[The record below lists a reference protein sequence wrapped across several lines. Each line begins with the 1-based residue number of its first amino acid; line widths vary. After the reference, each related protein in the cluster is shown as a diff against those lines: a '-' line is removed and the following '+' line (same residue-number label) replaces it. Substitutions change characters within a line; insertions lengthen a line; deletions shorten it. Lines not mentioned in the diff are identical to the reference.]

1 MAIDK
6 ELIEEALD
14 KFERRRICGEI
25 QVELPQPPL
34 FRQIDNYDK
43 PKEKQ
48 KFYYIEQDK
57 DYDDLDDEA
66 QGDIAVREYNRIKNG
81 YFFFNYGN
89 LEYVTGYHYAFLN
102 YMIIDGEKPLFT
114 DSQRDF
120 FYVWDA
126 VEKDPNC
133 FGLCLT
139 TPRRWGKG
147 EVSIIIAYLR
157 TILNQFSHCGIQSK
171 TLDDAKGLYSKLVQR
186 WQRMPTFLK
195 PIDEGESNPKSSL
208 RFFEP
213 SKRSTKTQKKE
224 YSVALNSWIDFAATI
239 KTAYDGQKLKTYIF
253 DEAAKAENVDVE
265 ECWNVVRFC
274 LLNGSRIIG
283 KALLT
288 TTVEDG
294 DSFTASVQYKNI
306 WDKSDPQNKLESNK
320 TQSGLWRYF
329 NPANMGYY
337 GEDDIT
343 GVAFIDDYGYS
354 RKDLATGYILRNRV
368 GLDDRQLASEK
379 RKLPLTVEEAFQ
391 TDASLCH
398 FNSINLSDQLTYL
411 KEYAPKGLVNRVTF
425 YRKPDGTVTWRND
438 PKGKFQMCW
447 DFKNQSESNKF
458 IIENGIK
465 KPSNTSSFAIGIDPF
480 ASTIITGEQGSNG
493 VAYVYRKHDTA
504 DPEDSGLVVCRYADR
519 PPLKSIFHDQII
531 MMCEYYGCKANYE
544 SDVDDYYEYFVN
556 AGYKNFV
563 MWRPKSTID
572 PNRKNKKTKYGTPS
586 KDPFALQ
593 KHFDTIFDYIELH
606 CNKIYFIELIE
617 DLIAYKHIKRTKYD
631 DTVAFGMSLLAGTEN
646 VKAEDKTTKL
656 VFMKYAQPIQGMGG
670 R

>member
-1 MAIDK
+1 VAINQ
-6 ELIEEALD
+6 ELIDSALD
-14 KFERRRICGEI
+14 KFERKRMCGEI
-25 QVELPQPPL
+25 SVELPAPPL
-34 FRQIDNYDK
+34 FRSIANYDK
-43 PKEKQ
+43 DKSNQ
-48 KFYYIEQDK
+48 KFQYIDVPL
-57 DYDDLDDEA
+57 DYEELDDDE
-66 QGDIAVREYNRIKNG
+66 QGEIALREYDRIKNG
-81 YFFFNYGN
+81 YWFFNNGN
-89 LEYVTGYHYAFLN
+89 LEYITGYHYAFLT
-102 YMIIDGEKPLFT
+102 YMVIDGEKPLFT
-114 DSQRDF
+114 DAQRDF

-126 VEKDPNC
+126 VEKDPSC

-171 TLDDAKGLYSKLVQR
+171 NLDGAKDLYSKLVQR
-186 WQRMPTFLK
+186 WQRMPAYLK
-195 PIDEGESNPKSSL
+195 PIDEGESNPKSAL

-213 SKRSTKTQKKE
+213 GKRSTKAQKKE
-224 YSVALNSWIDFAATI
+224 YTTALNSWIDYAATV

-283 KALLT
+283 KALIT

-294 DSFTASVQYKNI
+294 DSFEASVQYKNI
-306 WDKSDPQNKLESNK
+306 WDKSNPNERLESNK

-329 NPANMGYY
+329 NPAYMGYY
-337 GEDDIT
+337 VEDDIT
-343 GVAFIDDYGYS
+343 GVSFIDDYGYS
-354 RKDLATGYILRNRV
+354 RQELAKDYILRNRQ

-391 TDASLCH
+391 TDSTQCH
-398 FNSINLSDQLTYL
+398 FNSINLNEQLTYL
-411 KEYAPKGLVNRVTF
+411 REYAPKGLVNRVTF
-425 YRKPDGTVTWRND
+425 YRSSNGDVTWRPD

-447 DFKNQSESNKF
+447 DFKDRKDANKN
-458 IIENGIK
+458 IVENGLK
-465 KPSNTSSFAIGIDPF
+465 KPSNTSSFAIGVDPF

-493 VAYVYRKHDTA
+493 VAYVYRKHDIN

-519 PPLKSIFHDQII
+519 PPLKSIFHDQVIL
-531 MMCEYYGCKANYE
+531 MCEYYGCKANYE
-544 SDVDDYYEYFVN
+544 SDVEDYYEYFIN
-556 AGYKNFV
+556 KGYRNYV

-572 PNRKNKKTKYGTPS
+572 PNRKNKKVKYGTPS

-593 KHFDTIFDYIELH
+593 KHFDTVYDYVELH
-606 CNKIYFIELIE
+606 CNKIYYEELIL
-617 DLIAYKHIKRTKYD
+617 DLISYKHAKRTKYD

-646 VKAEDKTTKL
+646 VKVESKENKL
-656 VFMKYAQPIQGMGG
+656 VFMKFAQPVKNIGY
-670 R
+670 

>member
-1 MAIDK
+1 VAIDK
-6 ELIEEALD
+6 DLIDSALD
-14 KFERRRICGEI
+14 KFERKRMCGEI
-25 QVELPQPPL
+25 SVELPAPPL

-43 PKEKQ
+43 DKKNQ
-48 KFYYIEQDK
+48 KFEYIQVPI
-57 DYDDLDDEA
+57 DYDELDDDT
-66 QGDIAVREYNRIKNG
+66 QGEIAIREYDRIKNG
-81 YFFFNYGN
+81 YWFFNNGN

-102 YMIIDGEKPLFT
+102 YMIIDGEQPLFT
-114 DSQRDF
+114 DAQRDF

-126 VEKDPNC
+126 VEKDPSC

-171 TLDDAKGLYSKLVQR
+171 NLDGAKDLYAKLVQR
-186 WQRMPTFLK
+186 WQRMPSYLK
-195 PIDEGESNPKSSL
+195 PIDEGESNPKSAL

-213 SKRSTKTQKKE
+213 GKRSTKAQKKE
-224 YSVALNSWIDFAATI
+224 YTTALNSWIDYAATV

-283 KALLT
+283 KALIT

-294 DSFTASVQYKNI
+294 DSFEASVQYKNI
-306 WDKSDPQNKLESNK
+306 WDKSNPVEKLESGK

-329 NPANMGYY
+329 NPAYMGYY

-343 GVAFIDDYGYS
+343 GVPFIDDYGYS
-354 RKDLATGYILRNRV
+354 RQELAKEYIMRNRQ

-391 TDASLCH
+391 TDSSQCH
-398 FNSINLSDQLTYL
+398 FNSINLNDQLTYL
-411 KEYAPKGLVNRVTF
+411 KEYAPKGLVSRVTF
-425 YRKPDGTVTWRND
+425 YRGMDGKVTWRAD
-438 PKGKFQMCW
+438 PNGKFQMCW
-447 DFKNQSESNKF
+447 DFKNHGDSNKN
-458 IIENGIK
+458 IIENGLK
-465 KPSNTSSFAIGIDPF
+465 KPSNTSSFAIGVDPF

-493 VAYVYRKHDTA
+493 VAYVYRKHDTG
-504 DPEDSGLVVCRYADR
+504 DPEDSGLCVIRYSDR
-519 PPLKSIFHDQII
+519 PPLKSIFHDNVI
-531 MMCEYYGCKANYE
+531 MLCEYFGCKANYE
-544 SDVDDYYEYFVN
+544 SDVEDYYEYFIN
-556 AGYKNFV
+556 KGYKNYV

-572 PNRKNKKTKYGTPS
+572 PNRKNKKVKYGTPS

-593 KHFDTIFDYIELH
+593 KHFDTVYDYVELH
-606 CNKIYFIELIE
+606 CDKIYFIELIE
-617 DLIAYKHIKRTKYD
+617 DLIGYKHAKRTKYD

-646 VKAEDKTTKL
+646 VKIESNEKRL
-656 VFMKYAQPIQGMGG
+656 VFMKFAKPITGLGH
-670 R
+670 

>member
-1 MAIDK
+1 VAIDK
-6 ELIEEALD
+6 DLIDSALD
-14 KFERRRICGEI
+14 KFERKRMCGEI
-25 QVELPQPPL
+25 SVELPAPPL

-43 PKEKQ
+43 DKKNQ
-48 KFYYIEQDK
+48 KFEYIQVPI
-57 DYDDLDDEA
+57 DYDELDDDT
-66 QGDIAVREYNRIKNG
+66 QGEIAIREYDRIKNG
-81 YFFFNYGN
+81 YWFFNNGN

-102 YMIIDGEKPLFT
+102 YMVIDGEQPLFT
-114 DSQRDF
+114 DAQRDF

-126 VEKDPNC
+126 VEKDPSC

-171 TLDDAKGLYSKLVQR
+171 NLDGAKDLYAKLVQR
-186 WQRMPTFLK
+186 WQRMPSYLK
-195 PIDEGESNPKSSL
+195 PIDEGESNPKSAL

-213 SKRSTKTQKKE
+213 GKRSTKAQKKE
-224 YSVALNSWIDFAATI
+224 YTTALNSWIDYAATV

-283 KALLT
+283 KALIT

-294 DSFTASVQYKNI
+294 DSFEASVQYKNI
-306 WDKSDPQNKLESNK
+306 WDKSNPVEKLESGK

-329 NPANMGYY
+329 NPAYMGYY

-343 GVAFIDDYGYS
+343 GVPFIDDYGYS
-354 RKDLATGYILRNRV
+354 RQELAKEYIMRNRQ

-391 TDASLCH
+391 TDSSQCH
-398 FNSINLSDQLTYL
+398 FNSINLNDQLTYL
-411 KEYAPKGLVNRVTF
+411 KEYAPKGLVSRVTF
-425 YRKPDGTVTWRND
+425 YRGMDGKVTWRAD
-438 PKGKFQMCW
+438 PNGKFQMCW
-447 DFKNQSESNKF
+447 DFKNHGDSNKN
-458 IIENGIK
+458 IIENGLK
-465 KPSNTSSFAIGIDPF
+465 KPSNTSSFAIGVDPF

-493 VAYVYRKHDTA
+493 VAYVYRKHDTG
-504 DPEDSGLVVCRYADR
+504 DPEDSGLCVIRYSDR
-519 PPLKSIFHDQII
+519 PPLKSIFHDNVI
-531 MMCEYYGCKANYE
+531 MLCEYFGCKANYE
-544 SDVDDYYEYFVN
+544 SDVEDYYEYFIN
-556 AGYKNFV
+556 KGYKNYV

-572 PNRKNKKTKYGTPS
+572 PNRKNKKVKYGTPS

-593 KHFDTIFDYIELH
+593 KHFDTVYDYVELH
-606 CNKIYFIELIE
+606 CDKIYFIELIE
-617 DLIAYKHIKRTKYD
+617 DLIGYKHAKRTKYD

-646 VKAEDKTTKL
+646 VKIESNEKRL
-656 VFMKYAQPIQGMGG
+656 VFMKFAKPITGLGH
-670 R
+670 

>member
-1 MAIDK
+1 MAIDRD
-6 ELIEEALD
+6 LIDSALD
-14 KFERRRICGEI
+14 RFERKRVCGEI
-25 QVELPQPPL
+25 NVELPMPPP
-34 FRQIDNYDK
+34 FRQIANYEKDK
-43 PKEKQ
+43 DKQ
-48 KFYYIEQDK
+48 KFETIDIDIDYEDLSDEEQS
-57 DYDDLDDEA
+57 E
-66 QGDIAVREYNRIKNG
+66 IAVREYDRIKNG
-81 YFFFNYGN
+81 YWFFNNGN

-114 DSQRDF
+114 DAQRDF

-126 VEKDPNC
+126 VEKDPSC

-171 TLDDAKGLYSKLVQR
+171 NLDGAKDLYSKLVQR
-186 WQRMPTFLK
+186 WQRMPAYLK
-195 PIDEGESNPKSSL
+195 PIDEGESNPKSAL

-213 SKRSTKTQKKE
+213 GKRSSKTQKKE
-224 YSVALNSWIDFAATI
+224 YSVALNSWIDYAATV

-283 KALLT
+283 KALIT

-294 DSFTASVQYKNI
+294 DSFDASVQYKNI
-306 WDKSDPQNKLESNK
+306 WDKSNPIEKLESQK

-329 NPANMGYY
+329 NPAYMGYY

-343 GVAFIDDYGYS
+343 GVPFIDEYGYS
-354 RKDLATGYILRNRV
+354 RKELAKDYIIRNRQ

-391 TDASLCH
+391 TDASQCH
-398 FNSINLSDQLTYL
+398 FNSINLNDQHTYL
-411 KEYAPKGLVNRVTF
+411 KEYAPKGLVNKVTF
-425 YRKPDGTVTWRND
+425 YRGTDGKVTWRPD
-438 PKGKFQMCW
+438 PNGKFQMCW
-447 DFKNQSESNKF
+447 DFKDQRESNKN
-458 IIENGIK
+458 IIENGLK
-465 KPSNTSSFAIGIDPF
+465 KPNNTSSFAIGVDPF
-480 ASTIITGEQGSNG
+480 ASTIITGDQGSNG
-493 VAYVYRKHDTA
+493 VAYVYRKDDNM
-504 DPEDSGLVVCRYADR
+504 DPEDSGLCVVRYCDR
-519 PPLKSIFHDQII
+519 PPLKSIFHDNII
-531 MMCEYYGCKANYE
+531 MLCEYFGCKANYE
-544 SDVDDYYEYFVN
+544 SDVEDYYEYFIN
-556 AGYKNFV
+556 SGYKNYV

-572 PNRKNKKTKYGTPS
+572 PNRKNKKVKYGTPS

-593 KHFDTIFDYIELH
+593 KHFDTVYDYVELR

-617 DLIAYKHIKRTKYD
+617 DLMAYKHAKRTKYD

-646 VKAEDKTTKL
+646 VKAEVKENKL
-656 VFMKYAQPIQGMGG
+656 VFMKFAQPVKGLG

>member
-1 MAIDK
+1 MAIDRD
-6 ELIEEALD
+6 LIDSALD
-14 KFERRRICGEI
+14 RFERKRVCGEI
-25 QVELPQPPL
+25 NVELPIPPP
-34 FRQIDNYDK
+34 FRQIANYEKDK
-43 PKEKQ
+43 DKQ
-48 KFYYIEQDK
+48 KFETIDIDIDYEDLSDEEQS
-57 DYDDLDDEA
+57 E
-66 QGDIAVREYNRIKNG
+66 IAVREYDRIKNG
-81 YFFFNYGN
+81 YWFFNNGN

-114 DSQRDF
+114 DAQRDF

-126 VEKDPNC
+126 VEKDPSC

-171 TLDDAKGLYSKLVQR
+171 NLDGAKDLYSKLVQR
-186 WQRMPTFLK
+186 WQRMPAYLK
-195 PIDEGESNPKSSL
+195 PIDEGESNPKSAL

-213 SKRSTKTQKKE
+213 GKRSSKTQKKE
-224 YSVALNSWIDFAATI
+224 YSVALNSWIDYAATV

-283 KALLT
+283 KALIT

-294 DSFTASVQYKNI
+294 DSFDASVQYKNI
-306 WDKSDPQNKLESNK
+306 WDKSNPTEKLESQK

-329 NPANMGYY
+329 NPAYMGYY

-343 GVAFIDDYGYS
+343 GVPFIDEYGYS
-354 RKDLATGYILRNRV
+354 RKELAKDYIIRNRQ

-391 TDASLCH
+391 TDASQCH
-398 FNSINLSDQLTYL
+398 FNSINLNDQHTYL

-425 YRKPDGTVTWRND
+425 YRGTDGKVTWRPD
-438 PKGKFQMCW
+438 PNGKFQMCW
-447 DFKNQSESNKF
+447 DFKDQRESNKN
-458 IIENGIK
+458 IIENGLK
-465 KPSNTSSFAIGIDPF
+465 KPNNTSSFAIGVDPF
-480 ASTIITGEQGSNG
+480 ASTIITGDQGSNG
-493 VAYVYRKHDTA
+493 VAYVYRKDDSM
-504 DPEDSGLVVCRYADR
+504 DPEDSGLCVVRYCDR
-519 PPLKSIFHDQII
+519 PPLKSIFHDNII
-531 MMCEYYGCKANYE
+531 MLCEYFGCKANYE
-544 SDVDDYYEYFVN
+544 SDVEDYYEYFIN
-556 AGYKNFV
+556 SGYKNYV

-572 PNRKNKKTKYGTPS
+572 PNRKNKKVKYGTPS

-593 KHFDTIFDYIELH
+593 KHFDTVYDYVELR

-617 DLIAYKHIKRTKYD
+617 DLMAYKHAKRTKYD

-646 VKAEDKTTKL
+646 VKAEVKRINW
-656 VFMKYAQPIQGMGG
+656 FS
-670 R
+670 

>member
-6 ELIEEALD
+6 DLIDSALD
-14 KFERRRICGEI
+14 KFERKRMCGEI
-25 QVELPQPPL
+25 SVELPAPPL

-43 PKEKQ
+43 DKKNQ
-48 KFYYIEQDK
+48 KFEYIQVPI
-57 DYDDLDDEA
+57 DYDELDDDT
-66 QGDIAVREYNRIKNG
+66 QGEIAIREYDRIKNG
-81 YFFFNYGN
+81 YWFFNNGN

-102 YMIIDGEKPLFT
+102 YMIIDGEQPLFT
-114 DSQRDF
+114 DAQRDF

-126 VEKDPNC
+126 VEKDPSC

-171 TLDDAKGLYSKLVQR
+171 NLDGAKDLYAKLVQR
-186 WQRMPTFLK
+186 WQRMPSYLK
-195 PIDEGESNPKSSL
+195 PIDEGESNPKSAL

-213 SKRSTKTQKKE
+213 GKRSTKAQKKE
-224 YSVALNSWIDFAATI
+224 YTTALNSWIDYAATV

-283 KALLT
+283 KALIT

-294 DSFTASVQYKNI
+294 DSFEASVQYKNI
-306 WDKSDPQNKLESNK
+306 WDKSNPVEKLESGK

-329 NPANMGYY
+329 NPAYMGYY

-343 GVAFIDDYGYS
+343 GVPFIDDYGYS
-354 RKDLATGYILRNRV
+354 RQELAKEYIMRNRQ

-391 TDASLCH
+391 TDSSQCH
-398 FNSINLSDQLTYL
+398 FNSINLNDQLTYL
-411 KEYAPKGLVNRVTF
+411 KEYAPKGLVSRVTF
-425 YRKPDGTVTWRND
+425 YRGMDGKVTWRAD
-438 PKGKFQMCW
+438 PNGKFQMCW
-447 DFKNQSESNKF
+447 DFKNHGDSNKN
-458 IIENGIK
+458 IIENGLK
-465 KPSNTSSFAIGIDPF
+465 KPSNTSSFAIGVDPF

-493 VAYVYRKHDTA
+493 VAYVYRKHDTG
-504 DPEDSGLVVCRYADR
+504 DPEDSGLCVIRYSDR
-519 PPLKSIFHDQII
+519 PPLKSIFHDNVI
-531 MMCEYYGCKANYE
+531 MLCEYFGCKANYE
-544 SDVDDYYEYFVN
+544 SDVEDYYEYFIN
-556 AGYKNFV
+556 KGYKNYV

-572 PNRKNKKTKYGTPS
+572 PNRKNKKVKYGTPS

-593 KHFDTIFDYIELH
+593 KHFDTVYDYVELH
-606 CNKIYFIELIE
+606 CDKIYFIELIE
-617 DLIAYKHIKRTKYD
+617 DLIGYKHAKRTKYD

-646 VKAEDKTTKL
+646 VKIESNEKRL
-656 VFMKYAQPIQGMGG
+656 VFMKFAKPITGLGH
-670 R
+670 

>member
-1 MAIDK
+1 VAINQ
-6 ELIEEALD
+6 ELIDSALD
-14 KFERRRICGEI
+14 KFERKRMCGEI
-25 QVELPQPPL
+25 SVELPAPPL
-34 FRQIDNYDK
+34 FRNIENYNKDK
-43 PKEKQ
+43 KDQ
-48 KFYYIEQDK
+48 KFNYTDVPLNYEE
-57 DYDDLDDEA
+57 LDDDE
-66 QGDIAVREYNRIKNG
+66 QGEIALREYDRIKNG
-81 YFFFNYGN
+81 YWFFNNGN
-89 LEYVTGYHYAFLN
+89 LEYITGYHYAFLT
-102 YMIIDGEKPLFT
+102 YMVIDGDKPLFT

-126 VEKDPNC
+126 VEKDPSC

-171 TLDDAKGLYSKLVQR
+171 NLDGAKDLYSKLVQR
-186 WQRMPTFLK
+186 WQRMPAYLK
-195 PIDEGESNPKSSL
+195 PIDEGESNPKSAL

-213 SKRSTKTQKKE
+213 GKRSTKAQKKE
-224 YSVALNSWIDFAATI
+224 YTTALNSWIDYAATV

-283 KALLT
+283 KALIT

-294 DSFTASVQYKNI
+294 DSFEASIQYKNI
-306 WDKSDPQNKLESNK
+306 WDKSNPNERLESNK

-329 NPANMGYY
+329 NPAYMGYY

-343 GVAFIDDYGYS
+343 GVSFIDDYGYS
-354 RKDLATGYILRNRV
+354 RQELAKDYILRNRQ

-391 TDASLCH
+391 TDSTQCH
-398 FNSINLSDQLTYL
+398 FNSINLNEQLTYL
-411 KEYAPKGLVNRVTF
+411 REYAPRGLVNRVTF
-425 YRKPDGTVTWRND
+425 YRSSNGDVTWRAD

-447 DFKNQSESNKF
+447 DFKDRKDANKN
-458 IIENGIK
+458 IVENGLK
-465 KPSNTSSFAIGIDPF
+465 KPSNTSSFAIGVDPF

-493 VAYVYRKHDTA
+493 VAYVYRKHDIN

-519 PPLKSIFHDQII
+519 PPLKSIFHDQVIL
-531 MMCEYYGCKANYE
+531 MCEYYGCKANYE
-544 SDVDDYYEYFVN
+544 SDVEDYYEYFIN
-556 AGYKNFV
+556 KGYRNYV

-572 PNRKNKKTKYGTPS
+572 PNRKNKKVKYGTPS

-593 KHFDTIFDYIELH
+593 KHFDTVYDYVELH
-606 CNKIYFIELIE
+606 CNKIYYEELIL
-617 DLIAYKHIKRTKYD
+617 DLISYKHAKRTKYD

-646 VKAEDKTTKL
+646 VKVEGKESKL
-656 VFMKYAQPIQGMGG
+656 VFMKFAQPVKNVGY
-670 R
+670 

>member
-1 MAIDK
+1 M
-6 ELIEEALD
+6 
-14 KFERRRICGEI
+14 CGEI
-25 QVELPQPPL
+25 SVELPAPPL
-34 FRQIDNYDK
+34 FRSIANYDK
-43 PKEKQ
+43 DKSNQ
-48 KFYYIEQDK
+48 KFQYIDVPL
-57 DYDDLDDEA
+57 DYEELDDDE
-66 QGDIAVREYNRIKNG
+66 QGEIALREYDRIKNG
-81 YFFFNYGN
+81 YWFFNNGN
-89 LEYVTGYHYAFLN
+89 LEYITGYHYAFLT
-102 YMIIDGEKPLFT
+102 YMVIDGEKPLFT
-114 DSQRDF
+114 DAQRDF

-126 VEKDPNC
+126 VEKDPSC

-171 TLDDAKGLYSKLVQR
+171 NLDGAKDLYSKLVQR
-186 WQRMPTFLK
+186 WQRMPAYLK
-195 PIDEGESNPKSSL
+195 PIDEGESNPKSAL

-213 SKRSTKTQKKE
+213 GKRSTKAQKKE
-224 YSVALNSWIDFAATI
+224 YTTALNSWIDYAATV

-283 KALLT
+283 KALIT

-294 DSFTASVQYKNI
+294 DSFEASVQYKNI
-306 WDKSDPQNKLESNK
+306 WDKSNPNERLESNK

-329 NPANMGYY
+329 NPAYMGYY
-337 GEDDIT
+337 VEDDIT
-343 GVAFIDDYGYS
+343 GVSFIDDYGYS
-354 RKDLATGYILRNRV
+354 RQELAKDYILRNRQ

-391 TDASLCH
+391 TDSTQCH
-398 FNSINLSDQLTYL
+398 FNSINLNEQLTYL
-411 KEYAPKGLVNRVTF
+411 REYAPKGLVNRVTF
-425 YRKPDGTVTWRND
+425 YRSSNGDVTWRPD

-447 DFKNQSESNKF
+447 DFKDRKDANKN
-458 IIENGIK
+458 IVENGLK
-465 KPSNTSSFAIGIDPF
+465 KPSNTSSFAIGVDPF

-493 VAYVYRKHDTA
+493 VAYVYRKHDIN

-519 PPLKSIFHDQII
+519 PPLKSIFHDQVIL
-531 MMCEYYGCKANYE
+531 MCEYYGCKANYE
-544 SDVDDYYEYFVN
+544 SDVEDYYEYFIN
-556 AGYKNFV
+556 KGYRNYV

-572 PNRKNKKTKYGTPS
+572 PNRKNKKVKYGTPS

-593 KHFDTIFDYIELH
+593 KHFDTVYDYVELH
-606 CNKIYFIELIE
+606 CNKIYYEELIL
-617 DLIAYKHIKRTKYD
+617 DLISYKHAKRTKYD

-646 VKAEDKTTKL
+646 VKVESKENKL
-656 VFMKYAQPIQGMGG
+656 VFMKFAQPVKNIGY
-670 R
+670 

>member
-1 MAIDK
+1 VAINQ
-6 ELIEEALD
+6 ELIDSALD
-14 KFERRRICGEI
+14 KFERKRMCGEI
-25 QVELPQPPL
+25 SVELPAPPL
-34 FRQIDNYDK
+34 FRSIANYDK
-43 PKEKQ
+43 DKSNQ
-48 KFYYIEQDK
+48 KFQYIDVPL
-57 DYDDLDDEA
+57 DYEELNDDE
-66 QGDIAVREYNRIKNG
+66 QGEIALREYDRIKNG
-81 YFFFNYGN
+81 YWFFNNGN
-89 LEYVTGYHYAFLN
+89 LEYITGYHYAFLT
-102 YMIIDGEKPLFT
+102 YMVIDGEKPLFT
-114 DSQRDF
+114 DAQRDF

-126 VEKDPNC
+126 VEKDPSC

-171 TLDDAKGLYSKLVQR
+171 NLDGAKDLYSKLVQR
-186 WQRMPTFLK
+186 WQRMPAYLK
-195 PIDEGESNPKSSL
+195 PIDEGESNPKSAL

-213 SKRSTKTQKKE
+213 GKRSTKAQKKE
-224 YSVALNSWIDFAATI
+224 YTTALNSWIDYAATV

-283 KALLT
+283 KALIT

-294 DSFTASVQYKNI
+294 DSFEASVQYKNI
-306 WDKSDPQNKLESNK
+306 WDKSNPNERLESNK

-329 NPANMGYY
+329 NPAYMGYY

-343 GVAFIDDYGYS
+343 GVSFIDEYGYS
-354 RKDLATGYILRNRV
+354 RQELAKDYILRNRQ

-391 TDASLCH
+391 TDSTQCH
-398 FNSINLSDQLTYL
+398 FNSINLNEQLTYL
-411 KEYAPKGLVNRVTF
+411 REYAPRGLVNRVTF
-425 YRKPDGTVTWRND
+425 YRSSNGDVTWRAD

-447 DFKNQSESNKF
+447 DFKDRKDANKN
-458 IIENGIK
+458 IVENGLK
-465 KPSNTSSFAIGIDPF
+465 KPSNTSSFAIGVDPF

-493 VAYVYRKHDTA
+493 VAYVYRKHDIN

-519 PPLKSIFHDQII
+519 PPLKSIFHDQVIL
-531 MMCEYYGCKANYE
+531 MCEYYGCKANYE
-544 SDVDDYYEYFVN
+544 SDVEDYYEYFIN
-556 AGYKNFV
+556 KGYRNYV

-572 PNRKNKKTKYGTPS
+572 PNRKNKKVKYGTPS

-593 KHFDTIFDYIELH
+593 KHFDTVYDYVELH
-606 CNKIYFIELIE
+606 CNKIYYEELIL
-617 DLIAYKHIKRTKYD
+617 DLISYKHAKRTKYD

-646 VKAEDKTTKL
+646 VKVEGKESKL
-656 VFMKYAQPIQGMGG
+656 VFMKFAQPVKNVGY
-670 R
+670 

>member
-1 MAIDK
+1 MALNREFIDD
-6 ELIEEALD
+6 ALN
-14 KFERRRICGEI
+14 KFERKKLCGE
-25 QVELPQPPL
+25 VTVTLPTPPL
-34 FRQIDNYDK
+34 FRQIDNFDK
-43 PKEKQ
+43 DKAKQ
-48 KFYYIEQDK
+48 KFNYTDIPE
-57 DYDDLDDEA
+57 DLDDLSDEE
-66 QGDIAVREYNRIKNG
+66 QNEIVVREYDRIKNG
-81 YFFFNYGN
+81 YWFFCDGN

-102 YMIIDGEKPLFT
+102 YMIIDGQKPLFT

-126 VEKDPNC
+126 AEKDPSC

-157 TILNQFSHCGIQSK
+157 TILSQYSHCGIQSK
-171 TLDDAKGLYSKLVQR
+171 TADDAKGLYSKLVQR
-186 WQRMPTFLK
+186 WQRMPEFLK
-195 PIDEGESNPKSSL
+195 PIDEGESNPKSAL
-208 RFFEP
+208 RFFEAG
-213 SKRSTKTQKKE
+213 KRSSKVTKKE
-224 YSVALNSWIDFAATI
+224 YSKALNSWIDFAATV

-253 DEAAKAENVDVE
+253 DEAAKAEGVDVE

-274 LLNGSRIIG
+274 LLNGSSIIG
-283 KALLT
+283 KALIT

-306 WDKSDPQNKLESNK
+306 WDKSNPQEKLESGK

-329 NPANMGYY
+329 NPAFMGYY

-343 GVAFIDDYGYS
+343 GVSFIDDYGYS
-354 RKDLATGYILRNRV
+354 RQELAKDYILRNRV

-398 FNSINLSDQLTYL
+398 FNAINLQDQHTYL

-425 YRKPDGTVTWRND
+425 YRKPDGTVTWRAD
-438 PKGKFQMCW
+438 PKGKMQMCW
-447 DFKNQSESNKF
+447 DFKSPAEANKN

-465 KPSNTSSFAIGIDPF
+465 KPANTSSFAIGIDPF

-493 VAYVYRKHDTA
+493 VAYVYRKHDTN

-519 PPLKSIFHDQII
+519 PPLKSIFHDQVI

-544 SDVDDYYEYFVN
+544 SDVEDYYEYFIGR
-556 AGYKNFV
+556 GYKNYV

-572 PNRKNKKTKYGTPS
+572 PNRKNKKVKYGTPS

-593 KHFDTIFDYIELH
+593 KHFDTVFDYVELH

-617 DLIAYKHIKRTKYD
+617 DLMAYKHLKRTKYD

-646 VKAEDKTTKL
+646 VKAEAKDNKL
-656 VFMKYAQPIQGMGG
+656 VFMKYANPV
-670 R
+670 RV

>member
-6 ELIEEALD
+6 DLIDSALD
-14 KFERRRICGEI
+14 KFERKRMCGEI
-25 QVELPQPPL
+25 SVELPAPPL

-43 PKEKQ
+43 DKKNQ
-48 KFYYIEQDK
+48 KFEYIEVPI
-57 DYDDLDDEA
+57 DYDELDDDT
-66 QGDIAVREYNRIKNG
+66 QGEIAIREYDRIKNG
-81 YFFFNYGN
+81 YWFFNNGN

-102 YMIIDGEKPLFT
+102 YMVIDGEQPLFT
-114 DSQRDF
+114 DAQRDF

-126 VEKDPNC
+126 VEKDPSC

-171 TLDDAKGLYSKLVQR
+171 NLDGAKDLYSKLVQR
-186 WQRMPTFLK
+186 WQRMPAYLK
-195 PIDEGESNPKSSL
+195 PIDEGESNPKSAL

-213 SKRSTKTQKKE
+213 GKRSTKAQKKE
-224 YSVALNSWIDFAATI
+224 YTTALNSWIDYAATV

-283 KALLT
+283 KALIT

-294 DSFTASVQYKNI
+294 DSFEASVQYKNI
-306 WDKSDPQNKLESNK
+306 WDKSNPVEKLESGK

-329 NPANMGYY
+329 NPAYMGYY

-343 GVAFIDDYGYS
+343 GVPFIDDYGYS
-354 RKDLATGYILRNRV
+354 RQELAKEYIMRNRQ

-391 TDASLCH
+391 TDSSQCH
-398 FNSINLSDQLTYL
+398 FNSINLNDQLTYL
-411 KEYAPKGLVNRVTF
+411 KEYAPKGLVSRVTF
-425 YRKPDGTVTWRND
+425 YRGMDGKVTWRAD
-438 PKGKFQMCW
+438 PNGKFQMCW
-447 DFKNQSESNKF
+447 DFKNHGDSNKN
-458 IIENGIK
+458 IIENGLK
-465 KPSNTSSFAIGIDPF
+465 KPSNTSSFAIGVDPF

-493 VAYVYRKHDTA
+493 VAYVYRKHDTG
-504 DPEDSGLVVCRYADR
+504 DPEDSGLCVIRYSDR
-519 PPLKSIFHDQII
+519 PPLKSIFHDNVI
-531 MMCEYYGCKANYE
+531 MLCEYFGCKANYE
-544 SDVDDYYEYFVN
+544 SDVEDYYEYFIN
-556 AGYKNFV
+556 KGYKNYV

-572 PNRKNKKTKYGTPS
+572 PNRKNKKVKYGTPS

-593 KHFDTIFDYIELH
+593 KHFDTVYDYVELH
-606 CNKIYFIELIE
+606 CDKIYFIELIE
-617 DLIAYKHIKRTKYD
+617 DLIGYKHAKRTKYD

-646 VKAEDKTTKL
+646 VKIESNEKRL
-656 VFMKYAQPIQGMGG
+656 VFMKFAKPITGLGH
-670 R
+670 

>member
-6 ELIEEALD
+6 DLIDSALD
-14 KFERRRICGEI
+14 KFERKRMCGEI
-25 QVELPQPPL
+25 SVELPAPPL

-43 PKEKQ
+43 DKKNQ
-48 KFYYIEQDK
+48 KFEYIQVPI
-57 DYDDLDDEA
+57 DYDELDDDT
-66 QGDIAVREYNRIKNG
+66 QGEIAIREYDRIKNG
-81 YFFFNYGN
+81 YWFFNNGN

-102 YMIIDGEKPLFT
+102 YMVIDGEQPLFT
-114 DSQRDF
+114 DAQRDF

-126 VEKDPNC
+126 VEKDPSC

-171 TLDDAKGLYSKLVQR
+171 NLDGAKDLYAKLVQR
-186 WQRMPTFLK
+186 WQRMPSYLK
-195 PIDEGESNPKSSL
+195 PIDEGESNPKSAL

-213 SKRSTKTQKKE
+213 GKRSTKAQKKE
-224 YSVALNSWIDFAATI
+224 YTTALNSWIDYAATV

-283 KALLT
+283 KALIT

-294 DSFTASVQYKNI
+294 DSFEASVQYKNI
-306 WDKSDPQNKLESNK
+306 WDKSNPVEKLESGK

-329 NPANMGYY
+329 NPAYMGYY

-343 GVAFIDDYGYS
+343 GVPFIDDYGYS
-354 RKDLATGYILRNRV
+354 RQELAKEYIMRNRQ

-391 TDASLCH
+391 TDSSQCH
-398 FNSINLSDQLTYL
+398 FNSINLNDQLTYL
-411 KEYAPKGLVNRVTF
+411 KEYAPKGLVSRVTF
-425 YRKPDGTVTWRND
+425 YRGMDGKVTWRAD
-438 PKGKFQMCW
+438 PNGKFQMCW
-447 DFKNQSESNKF
+447 DFKNHGDSNKN
-458 IIENGIK
+458 IIENGLK
-465 KPSNTSSFAIGIDPF
+465 KPSNTSSFAIGVDPF

-493 VAYVYRKHDTA
+493 VAYVYRKHDTG
-504 DPEDSGLVVCRYADR
+504 DPEDSGLCVIRYSDR
-519 PPLKSIFHDQII
+519 PPLKSIFHDNVI
-531 MMCEYYGCKANYE
+531 MLCEYFGCKANYE
-544 SDVDDYYEYFVN
+544 SDVEDYYEYFIN
-556 AGYKNFV
+556 KGYKNYV

-572 PNRKNKKTKYGTPS
+572 PNRKNKKVKYGTPS

-593 KHFDTIFDYIELH
+593 KHFDTVYDYVELH
-606 CNKIYFIELIE
+606 CDKIYFIELIE
-617 DLIAYKHIKRTKYD
+617 DLIGYKHAKRTKYD

-646 VKAEDKTTKL
+646 VKIESNEKRL
-656 VFMKYAQPIQGMGG
+656 VFMKFAKPITGLGH
-670 R
+670 

>member
-1 MAIDK
+1 VAINQ
-6 ELIEEALD
+6 ELIDSALD
-14 KFERRRICGEI
+14 KFERKRMCGEI
-25 QVELPQPPL
+25 SVELPAPPL
-34 FRQIDNYDK
+34 FRSIANYDK
-43 PKEKQ
+43 DKYNQ
-48 KFYYIEQDK
+48 KFQYIDVPL
-57 DYDDLDDEA
+57 DYEELDDDE
-66 QGDIAVREYNRIKNG
+66 QGEIALREYDRIKNG
-81 YFFFNYGN
+81 YWFFNNGN
-89 LEYVTGYHYAFLN
+89 LEYITGYHYAFLT
-102 YMIIDGEKPLFT
+102 YMVIDGDKPLFT

-120 FYVWDA
+120 FYVWDM
-126 VEKDPNC
+126 VEKDPSC

-171 TLDDAKGLYSKLVQR
+171 NLDGAKDLYSKLVQR
-186 WQRMPTFLK
+186 WQRMPAYLK
-195 PIDEGESNPKSSL
+195 PIDEGESNPKSAL

-213 SKRSTKTQKKE
+213 GKRSTKAQKKE
-224 YSVALNSWIDFAATI
+224 YTTALNSWIDYAATV

-283 KALLT
+283 KALIT

-294 DSFTASVQYKNI
+294 DSFEASVQYKNI
-306 WDKSDPQNKLESNK
+306 WDKSNPTEKLESNK

-329 NPANMGYY
+329 NPAYMGYY
-337 GEDDIT
+337 GEDDVTGIT
-343 GVAFIDDYGYS
+343 FIDDYGYS
-354 RKDLATGYILRNRV
+354 RQELAKGYIMRNRE

-391 TDASLCH
+391 TDASQCH
-398 FNSINLSDQLTYL
+398 FNAINLQEQLTYI

-425 YRKPDGTVTWRND
+425 YRSSNGNVTWRPD

-447 DFKNQSESNKF
+447 DFKDPKDSNKN
-458 IIENGIK
+458 IVENGLK
-465 KPSNTSSFAIGIDPF
+465 KPSNTSSFAIGVDPF

-493 VAYVYRKHDTA
+493 VAYVYRKHDIA

-531 MMCEYYGCKANYE
+531 LMCEYYGCKANYE
-544 SDVDDYYEYFVN
+544 SDVEDYYEYFIDK
-556 AGYKNFV
+556 GYKNYV

-572 PNRKNKKTKYGTPS
+572 PNRKNKKVKYGTPS

-593 KHFDTIFDYIELH
+593 KHFDTVYDYVELH
-606 CNKIYFIELIE
+606 CDKIYYIELIE
-617 DLIAYKHIKRTKYD
+617 DLIGYKHTKRTKYD

-646 VKAEDKTTKL
+646 VKIHSGKENKL
-656 VFMKYAQPIQGMGG
+656 VFIKFAQPVKGLG

>member
-6 ELIEEALD
+6 DLIDSALD
-14 KFERRRICGEI
+14 KFERKRMCGEI
-25 QVELPQPPL
+25 SVELPAPPL

-43 PKEKQ
+43 DKKNQ
-48 KFYYIEQDK
+48 KFEYIQVPI
-57 DYDDLDDEA
+57 DYDELDDDT
-66 QGDIAVREYNRIKNG
+66 QGEIAIREYDRIKNG
-81 YFFFNYGN
+81 YWFFNNGN

-102 YMIIDGEKPLFT
+102 YMVIDGEQPLFT
-114 DSQRDF
+114 DAQRDF

-126 VEKDPNC
+126 VEKDPSC

-171 TLDDAKGLYSKLVQR
+171 NLDGAKDLYSKLVQR
-186 WQRMPTFLK
+186 WQRMPAYLK
-195 PIDEGESNPKSSL
+195 PIDEGESNPKSAL

-213 SKRSTKTQKKE
+213 GKRSTKAQKKE
-224 YSVALNSWIDFAATI
+224 YTKALNSWIDYAATV

-283 KALLT
+283 KALIT

-294 DSFTASVQYKNI
+294 DSFEASVQYKNI
-306 WDKSDPQNKLESNK
+306 WDKSNPVEKLESGK

-329 NPANMGYY
+329 NPAYMGYY

-343 GVAFIDDYGYS
+343 GVPFIDDYGYS
-354 RKDLATGYILRNRV
+354 RQELAKEYIMRNRQ

-379 RKLPLTVEEAFQ
+379 RKLPLTVEEALQ
-391 TDASLCH
+391 TDSSQCH
-398 FNSINLSDQLTYL
+398 FNSINLNDQLTYL
-411 KEYAPKGLVNRVTF
+411 KEYAPKGLVSRVTF
-425 YRKPDGTVTWRND
+425 YRGMDGKVTWRAD
-438 PKGKFQMCW
+438 PNGKFQMCW
-447 DFKNQSESNKF
+447 DFKNHGDSNKN
-458 IIENGIK
+458 IIENGLK
-465 KPSNTSSFAIGIDPF
+465 KPSNTSSFAIGVDPF

-493 VAYVYRKHDTA
+493 VAYVYRKHDIG
-504 DPEDSGLVVCRYADR
+504 DPEDSGLCVIRYSDR
-519 PPLKSIFHDQII
+519 PPLKSIFHDNVI
-531 MMCEYYGCKANYE
+531 MLCEYFGCKANYE
-544 SDVDDYYEYFVN
+544 SDVEDYYEYFIN
-556 AGYKNFV
+556 KGYKNYV

-572 PNRKNKKTKYGTPS
+572 PNRKNKKVKYGTPS

-593 KHFDTIFDYIELH
+593 KHFDTVYDYVELH
-606 CNKIYFIELIE
+606 CDKIYFIELIE
-617 DLIAYKHIKRTKYD
+617 DLIGYKHAKRTKYD

-646 VKAEDKTTKL
+646 VKIESNEKRL
-656 VFMKYAQPIQGMGG
+656 VFMKFAKPITGLGH
-670 R
+670 

>member
-1 MAIDK
+1 M
-6 ELIEEALD
+6 
-14 KFERRRICGEI
+14 CGEI
-25 QVELPQPPL
+25 SVELPAPPL
-34 FRQIDNYDK
+34 FRSIANYDK
-43 PKEKQ
+43 DKSNQ
-48 KFYYIEQDK
+48 KFQYIDVPL
-57 DYDDLDDEA
+57 DYEELNDDE
-66 QGDIAVREYNRIKNG
+66 QGEIALREYDRIKNG
-81 YFFFNYGN
+81 YWFFNNGN
-89 LEYVTGYHYAFLN
+89 LEYITGYHYAFLT
-102 YMIIDGEKPLFT
+102 YMVIDGEKPLFT
-114 DSQRDF
+114 DAQRDF

-126 VEKDPNC
+126 VEKDPSC

-171 TLDDAKGLYSKLVQR
+171 NLDGAKDLYSKLVQR
-186 WQRMPTFLK
+186 WQRMPAYLK
-195 PIDEGESNPKSSL
+195 PIDEGESNPKSAL

-213 SKRSTKTQKKE
+213 GKRSTKAQKKE
-224 YSVALNSWIDFAATI
+224 YTTALNSWIDYAATV

-283 KALLT
+283 KALIT

-294 DSFTASVQYKNI
+294 DSFEASVQYKNI
-306 WDKSDPQNKLESNK
+306 WDKSNPNERLESNK

-329 NPANMGYY
+329 NPAYMGYY

-343 GVAFIDDYGYS
+343 GVSFIDEYGYS
-354 RKDLATGYILRNRV
+354 RQELAKDYILRNRQ

-391 TDASLCH
+391 TDSTQCH
-398 FNSINLSDQLTYL
+398 FNSINLNEQLTYL
-411 KEYAPKGLVNRVTF
+411 REYAPRGLVNRVTF
-425 YRKPDGTVTWRND
+425 YRSSNGDVTWRAD

-447 DFKNQSESNKF
+447 DFKDRKDANKN
-458 IIENGIK
+458 IVENGLK
-465 KPSNTSSFAIGIDPF
+465 KPSNTSSFAIGVDPF

-493 VAYVYRKHDTA
+493 VAYVYRKHDIN

-519 PPLKSIFHDQII
+519 PPLKSIFHDQVIL
-531 MMCEYYGCKANYE
+531 MCEYYGCKANYE
-544 SDVDDYYEYFVN
+544 SDVEDYYEYFIN
-556 AGYKNFV
+556 KGYRNYV

-572 PNRKNKKTKYGTPS
+572 PNRKNKKVKYGTPS

-593 KHFDTIFDYIELH
+593 KHFDTVYDYVELH
-606 CNKIYFIELIE
+606 CNKIYYEELIL
-617 DLIAYKHIKRTKYD
+617 DLISYKHAKRTKYD

-646 VKAEDKTTKL
+646 VKVEGKESKL
-656 VFMKYAQPIQGMGG
+656 VFMKFAQPVKNVGY
-670 R
+670 

>member
-6 ELIEEALD
+6 DLIDSALD
-14 KFERRRICGEI
+14 KFERKRMCGEI
-25 QVELPQPPL
+25 SVELPAPPL

-43 PKEKQ
+43 DKKNQ
-48 KFYYIEQDK
+48 KFEYIQVPI
-57 DYDDLDDEA
+57 DYDELDDDT
-66 QGDIAVREYNRIKNG
+66 QGEIAIREYDRIKNG
-81 YFFFNYGN
+81 YWFFNNGN

-102 YMIIDGEKPLFT
+102 YMVIDGEQPLFT
-114 DSQRDF
+114 DAQRDF

-126 VEKDPNC
+126 VEKDPSC

-171 TLDDAKGLYSKLVQR
+171 NLDGAKDLYAKLVQR
-186 WQRMPTFLK
+186 WQRMPSYLK
-195 PIDEGESNPKSSL
+195 PIDEGESNPKSAL

-213 SKRSTKTQKKE
+213 GKRSTKAQKKE
-224 YSVALNSWIDFAATI
+224 YTTALNSWIDYAATV

-283 KALLT
+283 KALIT

-294 DSFTASVQYKNI
+294 DSFEASVQYKNI
-306 WDKSDPQNKLESNK
+306 WDKSNPVEKLESGK

-329 NPANMGYY
+329 NPAYMGYY

-343 GVAFIDDYGYS
+343 GVPFIDDYGYS
-354 RKDLATGYILRNRV
+354 RQELAKEYIMRNRQ

-391 TDASLCH
+391 TDSSQCH
-398 FNSINLSDQLTYL
+398 FNSINLNDQLPYL
-411 KEYAPKGLVNRVTF
+411 KEYAPKGLVSRVTF
-425 YRKPDGTVTWRND
+425 YRGMDGKVTWRAD
-438 PKGKFQMCW
+438 PNGKFQMCW
-447 DFKNQSESNKF
+447 DFKNHGDSNKN
-458 IIENGIK
+458 IIENGLK
-465 KPSNTSSFAIGIDPF
+465 KPSNTSSFAIGVDPF

-493 VAYVYRKHDTA
+493 VAYVYRKHDTG
-504 DPEDSGLVVCRYADR
+504 DPEDSGLCVIRYSDR
-519 PPLKSIFHDQII
+519 PPLKSIFHDNVI
-531 MMCEYYGCKANYE
+531 MLCEYFGCKANYE
-544 SDVDDYYEYFVN
+544 SDVEDYYEYFIN
-556 AGYKNFV
+556 KGYKNYV

-572 PNRKNKKTKYGTPS
+572 PNRKNKKVKYGTPS

-593 KHFDTIFDYIELH
+593 KHFDTVYDYVELH
-606 CNKIYFIELIE
+606 CDKIYFIELIE
-617 DLIAYKHIKRTKYD
+617 DLIGYKHAKRTKYD

-646 VKAEDKTTKL
+646 VKIESNEKRL
-656 VFMKYAQPIQGMGG
+656 VFMKFAKPITGLGH
-670 R
+670 

>member
-6 ELIEEALD
+6 DLIDSALD
-14 KFERRRICGEI
+14 KFERKRMCGEI
-25 QVELPQPPL
+25 SVELPAPPL

-43 PKEKQ
+43 DKKNQ
-48 KFYYIEQDK
+48 KFEYIQVPI
-57 DYDDLDDEA
+57 DYDELDDDT
-66 QGDIAVREYNRIKNG
+66 QGEIAIREYDRIKNG
-81 YFFFNYGN
+81 YWFFNNGN

-102 YMIIDGEKPLFT
+102 YMIIDGEQPLFT
-114 DSQRDF
+114 DAQRDF

-126 VEKDPNC
+126 VEKDPSC

-171 TLDDAKGLYSKLVQR
+171 NLDGAKDLYAKLVQR
-186 WQRMPTFLK
+186 WQRMPSYLK
-195 PIDEGESNPKSSL
+195 PIDEGESNPKSAL

-213 SKRSTKTQKKE
+213 GKRSTKAQKKE
-224 YSVALNSWIDFAATI
+224 YTTALNSWIDYAATV

-283 KALLT
+283 KALIT

-294 DSFTASVQYKNI
+294 DSFEASVQYKNI
-306 WDKSDPQNKLESNK
+306 WDKSNPVEKLESGK

-329 NPANMGYY
+329 NPAYMGYY

-343 GVAFIDDYGYS
+343 GVPFIDDYGYS
-354 RKDLATGYILRNRV
+354 RQELAKEYIMRNRQ

-391 TDASLCH
+391 TDSSQCH
-398 FNSINLSDQLTYL
+398 FNSINLNDQLTYL
-411 KEYAPKGLVNRVTF
+411 KEYAPKGLVSRVTF
-425 YRKPDGTVTWRND
+425 YRGMDGKVTWRAD
-438 PKGKFQMCW
+438 PNGKFQMCW
-447 DFKNQSESNKF
+447 DFKNHGDSNKN
-458 IIENGIK
+458 IIENGLK
-465 KPSNTSSFAIGIDPF
+465 KPSNTSSFAIGVDPF

-493 VAYVYRKHDTA
+493 VAYVYRKHDTE
-504 DPEDSGLVVCRYADR
+504 DPEDSGLCVIRYSDR
-519 PPLKSIFHDQII
+519 PPLKSIFHDNVI
-531 MMCEYYGCKANYE
+531 MLCEYFGCKANYE
-544 SDVDDYYEYFVN
+544 SDVEDYYEYFIN
-556 AGYKNFV
+556 KGYKNYV

-572 PNRKNKKTKYGTPS
+572 PNRKNKKVKYGTPS

-593 KHFDTIFDYIELH
+593 KHFDTVYDYVELH
-606 CNKIYFIELIE
+606 CDKIYFIELIE
-617 DLIAYKHIKRTKYD
+617 DLIGYKHAKRTKYD

-646 VKAEDKTTKL
+646 VKIESNEKKL
-656 VFMKYAQPIQGMGG
+656 VFMKFAKPITGLGH
-670 R
+670 

>member
-1 MAIDK
+1 VAINQ
-6 ELIEEALD
+6 ELIDSALD
-14 KFERRRICGEI
+14 KFERKRMCGEI
-25 QVELPQPPL
+25 SVELPTPPL
-34 FRQIDNYDK
+34 FRSIANYDK
-43 PKEKQ
+43 DKSNQ
-48 KFYYIEQDK
+48 KFHYTDVPLNYEE
-57 DYDDLDDEA
+57 LDDDE
-66 QGDIAVREYNRIKNG
+66 QGEIALREYDKIKNG
-81 YFFFNYGN
+81 YWFFNNGN
-89 LEYVTGYHYAFLN
+89 LEYITGYHYAFLT
-102 YMIIDGEKPLFT
+102 YMVIDGDKPLFT
-114 DSQRDF
+114 DAQRDF

-126 VEKDPNC
+126 VEKDPSC

-171 TLDDAKGLYSKLVQR
+171 NLDGAKDLYAKLVQR
-186 WQRMPTFLK
+186 WQRLPAYLK
-195 PIDEGESNPKSSL
+195 PIDEGESNPKSAL

-213 SKRSTKTQKKE
+213 GKRSTKAQKKE
-224 YSVALNSWIDFAATI
+224 YTTALNSWIDYAATV

-283 KALLT
+283 KALIT

-294 DSFTASVQYKNI
+294 DSFEASVQYKNI
-306 WDKSDPQNKLESNK
+306 WDKSNPNERLESNK

-329 NPANMGYY
+329 NPAYMGYY

-343 GVAFIDDYGYS
+343 GVSFIDEYGYS
-354 RKDLATGYILRNRV
+354 RQQLAKDYILRNRQ

-391 TDASLCH
+391 TDSTQCH
-398 FNSINLSDQLTYL
+398 FNSINLNEQLTYL
-411 KEYAPKGLVNRVTF
+411 REYAPRGLVNRVTF
-425 YRKPDGTVTWRND
+425 YRSSNGDVTWRAD

-447 DFKNQSESNKF
+447 DFKDRKDANKN
-458 IIENGIK
+458 IVENGLK
-465 KPSNTSSFAIGIDPF
+465 KPSNTSSFAIGVDPF

-493 VAYVYRKHDTA
+493 VAYVYRKHDIN

-519 PPLKSIFHDQII
+519 PPLKSIFHDQVIL
-531 MMCEYYGCKANYE
+531 MCEYYGCKANYE
-544 SDVDDYYEYFVN
+544 SDVEDYYEYFIN
-556 AGYKNFV
+556 KGYRNYV

-572 PNRKNKKTKYGTPS
+572 PNRKNKKVKYGTPS

-593 KHFDTIFDYIELH
+593 KHFDTVYDYIELH
-606 CNKIYFIELIE
+606 CNKIYYEELIL
-617 DLIAYKHIKRTKYD
+617 DLISYKHAKRTKYD

-646 VKAEDKTTKL
+646 VKVEGKESKL
-656 VFMKYAQPIQGMGG
+656 VFMKFAQPVKNVGY
-670 R
+670 